1 MDMKHG
7 EGCHHKTADSTPRYT
22 DPVCGMNTDDPKA
35 FTPYE
40 HEGQT
45 HYFCSGG
52 CLAKFK
58 ENPAAYGRKR

>member
-1 MDMKHG
+1 MGMKQGHQ
-7 EGCHHKTADSTPRYT
+7 HTTDDSTQRYT

-45 HYFCSGG
+45 HYFCSDR